1 MVVVS
6 NFDRGLGLEE
16 ESLVLLSSS
25 NSASLGHFNVVGD
38 GLKQADWPWRT
49 LIFKG

>member
-25 NSASLGHFNVVGD
+25 NSASLGHLMSLEMGQN
-38 GLKQADWPWRT
+38 K
-49 LIFKG
+49 LIGPGER